1 MPDFT
6 DKMHQIR
13 FWLRL
18 LPRPKW
24 GAHCTP
30 PDLQSW
36 QGEETV
42 KELGEKG
49 SDGKRKGNR
58 EHDGKEGNHDE
69 RMNRGKD

>member
-36 QGEETV
+36 QEEETV
-42 KELGEKG
+42 KELG
-49 SDGKRKGNR
+49 RKGVM
-58 EHDGKEGNHDE
+58 GKGRGTGNMMG
-69 RMNRGKD
+69 RRGTTTSG